1 MKAKF
6 VASIAFFCVMSIAAY
21 GQSIAGKWQT
31 GLAAAARASQG
42 QPASGGG
49 QAVVLDLNIDANNKI
64 SGTVNEIGN
73 GAPLAITE
81 GTVTGKTFSFKR
93 DRELNGNTIT
103 VTWNGEMTDDDTLT
117 VTRILPQR
125 GGAPGARGARG

>member
-1 MKAKF
+1 M
-6 VASIAFFCVMSIAAY
+6 
-21 GQSIAGKWQT
+21 
-31 GLAAAARASQG
+31 
-42 QPASGGG
+42 
-49 QAVVLDLNIDANNKI
+49 VLDLKIDANNKI

-81 GTVTGKTFSFKR
+81 GTVTGKTFSFKTN
-93 DRELNGNTIT
+93 RELNGNTIT

-125 GGAPGARGARG
+125 GGAPGARGGGGFAGGAPVDPGPGGLGRRGTPPPPQPPRGSAAGALVFHRPAK